1 MEQSR
6 RPPAIIEG
14 RKGAFVTSKQRENF
28 ERELT
33 TTEIMLTGNEDYCD
47 AQDKAE
53 REIMRKMEMDG
64 FQMVE
69 F

>member
-1 MEQSR
+1 M
-6 RPPAIIEG
+6 
-14 RKGAFVTSKQRENF
+14 TSKQRECF
-28 ERELT
+28 KKDFMT
-33 TTEIMLTGNEDYCD
+33 AEIMLTGNEDYNE

-53 REIMRKMEMDG
+53 REIMRDMEIDG